1 MDTQTFLSSVE
12 DFLRDS
18 KMSDTRFGKE
28 ALRDPMFVFELRNGR
43 NVSLKLVE
51 RVNRFMSE
59 HREPAEG

>member
-1 MDTQTFLSSVE
+1 MDTKTFLSSVE
-12 DFLRDS
+12 DFLRES

-51 RVNRFMSE
+51 RVHSFMSE